1 MMDGLSQGWS
11 CARERSWSLTLPP
24 PGEPEEV
31 SGKPMS
37 YFWLNSVGNIV
48 LKKGIPARLFGDM
61 VLRDRRF
68 AIINGISSDTNPNPY
83 IGELT

>member
-11 CARERSWSLTLPP
+11 GARERSWSLTLPP

-31 SGKPMS
+31 SRKPMS
-37 YFWLNSVGNIV
+37 YFWLNSVGSS
-48 LKKGIPARLFGDM
+48 LKKRKPPALFGDK

-68 AIINGISSDTNPNPY
+68 AIINGI
-83 IGELT
+83 